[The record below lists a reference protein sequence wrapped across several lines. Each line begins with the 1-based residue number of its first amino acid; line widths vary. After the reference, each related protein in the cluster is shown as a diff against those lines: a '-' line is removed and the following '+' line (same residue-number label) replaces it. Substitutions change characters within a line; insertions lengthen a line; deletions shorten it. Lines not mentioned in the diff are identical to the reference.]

1 MSAIHPPLKSGGL
14 LAAIVIK
21 PPKRKNRISVAVP
34 ASTVSDVPHL
44 REKTYKVG
52 FIGRAL
58 AIFRVDE
65 IIIYPDDYR
74 KNQRKE
80 MNFMATVLSYM
91 ETPQYLR
98 KNLFKIRPELRYA
111 GILPPLRTPH
121 HPLGGN
127 IEDLKIGEPR
137 EGVSMMIK
145 KEGTYVDV
153 GIKIPVLVPGRKI
166 APGKRITVQI
176 KEVSL
181 QPKASLLNKKRIN
194 VYWGYK
200 VSVIRDPIGHF
211 VKKRNFDLVIATS
224 RLGDSIIDIMETLK
238 KTWRSS
244 RSILVAFGSPDRGL
258 TEILSD
264 EGLALK
270 DFAQYTI
277 NTIPNQATET
287 VRTEEALFATLSIF
301 NLFDS

>member
-1 MSAIHPPLKSGGL
+1 MAR
-14 LAAIVIK
+14 IK
-21 PPKRKNRISVAVP
+21 PPRRANRISVAVP

-65 IIIYPDDYR
+65 IIIYPDDHR

-98 KNLFKIRPELRYA
+98 KNLFRIRPELRYA

-137 EGVSMMIK
+137 EGVSLMIR

-153 GIKIPVLVPGRKI
+153 GIKIPVLVQGKRI

-181 QPKASLLNKKRIN
+181 QPKASLLDKKRIN

-200 VSVIRDPIGHF
+200 VSVIKDPIGHF

-238 KTWRSS
+238 KKWKSS
-244 RSILVAFGSPDRGL
+244 RNILIAFGSPDRGL
-258 TEILSD
+258 MEILSD
-264 EGLALK
+264 EGLTLK
-270 DFAQYTI
+270 DFAQYTV

-287 VRTEEALFATLSIF
+287 VRTEEALFATLAIF
-301 NLFDS
+301 NLFDSR